1 MEWFECKVCYEKTN
15 EEGAVKKTTDVYL
28 VDAIS
33 FTEAEAIIT
42 KEMTDLIRASFDVE
56 AVKRE
61 KVSELFRNKDDIG
74 LWFKIKIVYITI
86 DEISAKE
93 KKTAAIIYQQSKDMF
108 SVSDDLKENMKG
120 TQLDW
125 EIKSVTETK
134 VIDVIQN
141 NL

>member
-15 EEGAVKKTTDVYL
+15 EEGAVKKTTDVYI

-42 KEMTDLIRASFDVE
+42 KEMTDLIRTSFDVE

-61 KVSELFRNKDDIG
+61 KVSELFRSKDDIG

-108 SVSDDLKENMKG
+108 SVSDDLRENMKDS
-120 TQLDW
+120 QLDW

>member
-42 KEMTDLIRASFDVE
+42 KEMTDLIRTSFDVE

-61 KVSELFRNKDDIG
+61 KVSELFRSKDDIG

-108 SVSDDLKENMKG
+108 SVSDDLKENMKDS
-120 TQLDW
+120 QLDW

>member
-1 MEWFECKVCYEKTN
+1 MEWFECKVCYDKTN
-15 EEGAVKKTTDVYL
+15 EEGAVKKTTEVYL

-42 KEMTDLIRASFDVE
+42 KEMSNLITGSFDVD

-61 KVSELFRNKDDIG
+61 KVSELFRSKDDVG

-108 SVSDDLKENMKG
+108 SVSDDLKVNMKES
-120 TQLDW
+120 QLDW